1 MSILPSSAARAQRR
15 GEKRPAFPKPR
26 GAAPIDAHG
35 ALCTWNFEIGGWVDS
50 HGIPHVVVK
59 NPKRRGEAAQC
70 HNHLAAAV
78 DSAEPSPSPTP
89 PPPLETARMAAEP
102 QSNVE
107 VILSAKHRQRRHP
120 GHGWEWDS
128 EWCCYYNVGEAASLS
143 DVEARIQ
150 ADAERHVDRTNQAE
164 VREWLE
170 ALISD
175 LECELEPPSYSFYE
189 VERLRTIVGNSR
201 ILLALSQAA
210 LRDAP
215 VGSSAVHLA
224 HLERECRNAA
234 ERLVESEHELER
246 VELYTTL

>member
-1 MSILPSSAARAQRR
+1 MVEAGWIRSRIHSRSS
-15 GEKRPAFPKPR
+15 
-26 GAAPIDAHG
+26 
-35 ALCTWNFEIGGWVDS
+35 VS
-50 HGIPHVVVK
+50 
-59 NPKRRGEAAQC
+59 NPKRRREAAQR
-70 HNHLAAAV
+70 HN
-78 DSAEPSPSPTP
+78 SEFAEAPP
-89 PPPLETARMAAEP
+89 PPPLPPSPPTLLPPALATPFEP

-107 VILSAKHRQRRHP
+107 VIWSAKHRQRRHP

-128 EWCCYYNVGEAASLS
+128 EWCCYYNVAEAASLAE
-143 DVEARIQ
+143 VEARIQ
-150 ADAERHVDRTNQAE
+150 ADAERHVDRSNQAE